1 MSNEK
6 KVLMKIEHLTK
17 EFEIKSKKLGGKP
30 QILHALN
37 DVSVDIYEGE
47 TLGVIGE
54 SGCGKS
60 TFGRTLIQLH
70 KATAGSV
77 TFDGKDLFSLK
88 GAELKKAKK
97 DVQMVFQ
104 DPYSSLDPRKTAG
117 KLIEEPLIVHKLISD
132 KNEREKRVLELMR
145 EVGLD
150 IQHVHRFP
158 HEFSGGQRQ
167 RIAIA
172 RAILKNAPIM
182 LMDEATSALDNE
194 SERAVNETLQNLKGR
209 MTIIMIAHRTSTIQM
224 ADRVISL

>member
-6 KVLMKIEHLTK
+6 KVMMKIEHLTK

-88 GAELKKAKK
+88 GA
-97 DVQMVFQ
+97 D
-104 DPYSSLDPRKTAG
+104 
-117 KLIEEPLIVHKLISD
+117 
-132 KNEREKRVLELMR
+132 
-145 EVGLD
+145 
-150 IQHVHRFP
+150 
-158 HEFSGGQRQ
+158 
-167 RIAIA
+167 
-172 RAILKNAPIM
+172 
-182 LMDEATSALDNE
+182 
-194 SERAVNETLQNLKGR
+194 NLKATENTDFSAEELESQEGCPDGFPGSLLFIGSEKDSR
-209 MTIIMIAHRTSTIQM
+209 QIDRGT
-224 ADRVISL
+224 ADRA